1 MKIRLAILLPGLLFA
16 VAALAQHA
24 RQQPQAQAETRPQDV
39 KSPQSL
45 PTVEQILDR
54 YAQAIGGPAAWGKL
68 TNRSM
73 KMTLEIQDSKVTV
86 NVENYA
92 QAPIKHVF
100 IGQVKVS
107 GAIAFEVSRGFNG
120 KVGWSLNAS
129 EGGFR
134 ELDGIELAKEKREAE
149 FYRELK
155 LKELYPKMALI
166 GQVKVNDHMTYC
178 IEANPTE
185 GCPEKW
191 YFDIQ
196 TGLLVRVDSFSEGSC
211 KGGAPEEAYYEDY
224 REVDG
229 VKLPF
234 SIRSPGSKIVY
245 KVQEVRHNVPIDE
258 AKFKSPGSAF
268 EALSTFKSR
277 RSGQPPAERGVL
289 YLSLEPAGDQ
299 ISVQAELDGDRKSYR
314 VPHGAEMAREL
325 RALYMLLQG
334 GESTE
339 TELNP
344 LLKKFG
350 AIFFTPIAAML
361 GAAAE
366 IRFVI
371 PGKFLIF
378 PLDLLHFKG
387 RSLFL
392 QKPVSYSFERM
403 TAGQFLFSPEWKA
416 LIISDK
422 TSDPEN
428 GCQLLKEML
437 PASGYYAIEDMNLAK
452 LATIQTPD
460 LLLISAHGSVGYGN
474 VDGMAMGEER
484 LLSESFSHLS
494 PELVY
499 LDSCA
504 LGASASFIQG
514 FRERGTRFY
523 LAPIVSNEAGNSS
536 TKTIAFFFERLR
548 GGDTPSQALFYTRRK
563 LYETYREKDGFAK
576 LLFRAF
582 PFRVYLLN

>member
-1 MKIRLAILLPGLLFA
+1 MKIRLAILIPGLLLA
-16 VAALAQHA
+16 VAALAQEA

-45 PTVEQILDR
+45 PTVEQILGR

-68 TNRSM
+68 TNRGM

-86 NVENYA
+86 NLEIYA
-92 QAPIKHVF
+92 QAPNKQVF
-100 IGQVKVS
+100 IGQVKV
-107 GAIAFEVSRGFNG
+107 GADIAFEVSRGFNG

-134 ELDGIELAKEKREAE
+134 ELDGVELAKEKREAE

-166 GQVKVNDHMTYC
+166 GQVKVNDYMTYC

-196 TGLLVRVDSFSEGSC
+196 TGLLVRVDSFSEGAC
-211 KGGAPEEAYYEDY
+211 KGRAPDEAYYEDY

-245 KVQEVRHNVPIDE
+245 KVHEVRHTIPIEE
-258 AKFKSPGSAF
+258 AKFKSPGAAF

-289 YLSLEPAGDQ
+289 YLSLEPTGDQ
-299 ISVQAELDGDRKSYR
+299 ISVQAELDGGRKSYTILQ
-314 VPHGAEMAREL
+314 GAEVAREL
-325 RALYMLLQG
+325 RSLYVLLQG
-334 GESTE
+334 AESTE
-339 TELNP
+339 TDLNP

-350 AIFFTPIAAML
+350 AIFFTPITAML
-361 GAAAE
+361 DAAAE

-378 PLDLLHFKG
+378 PLDLLHFK
-387 RSLFL
+387 
-392 QKPVSYSFERM
+392 
-403 TAGQFLFSPEWKA
+403 
-416 LIISDK
+416 
-422 TSDPEN
+422 
-428 GCQLLKEML
+428 
-437 PASGYYAIEDMNLAK
+437 
-452 LATIQTPD
+452 
-460 LLLISAHGSVGYGN
+460 
-474 VDGMAMGEER
+474 
-484 LLSESFSHLS
+484 
-494 PELVY
+494 
-499 LDSCA
+499 
-504 LGASASFIQG
+504 
-514 FRERGTRFY
+514 
-523 LAPIVSNEAGNSS
+523 
-536 TKTIAFFFERLR
+536 
-548 GGDTPSQALFYTRRK
+548 
-563 LYETYREKDGFAK
+563 
-576 LLFRAF
+576 
-582 PFRVYLLN
+582 